1 MEHKSKTN
9 LLQQILYE
17 SRAYNT
23 FDDIEK
29 LVEVGGDLSV
39 IPIQPLY
46 VSLLNTSI
54 EHVSTI
60 LPKLSKEQR
69 QAFIDLDLWKRDV
82 VDVDSFEYWLQAYT
96 RIADDDITKEF
107 VSSEDFY
114 LYLKSRVNVHTF
126 DTEDPMYPDHD
137 YYFLTDDNLLLI
149 EYGEEY
155 DYSGELK
162 ILIRALYDKLGVEA
176 AYTTLFKLINDS
188 YSSLQEENYQAKKER
203 LREYGFVDY
212 FEASEKL
219 HPYIS
224 KSQVT
229 RFINNKSAATGEI
242 DITSQNQS
250 LHSSALVGF
259 NNDMENIL
267 FELSKV
273 ESEKRKNFLHFT
285 FIRLINS
292 TITLKD
298 SLKGGRIELTK
309 IGSETRAL
317 LDLGL
322 EFIKNVKVSK
332 DDDDESIFEKFDF
345 FDVYKIG
352 ISLISIQ
359 KSRIKKN
366 LKNTPFENED
376 FEYFLGAWWTSF
388 LDDSFLE
395 LPKAKSFGA
404 GLHAKSVD
412 DLSTFNFWEQKTT
425 LFVKMSPFIEQF
437 FETFLKLKHEGL
449 LNDNFYLNYEVDN
462 IDFESIIIS
471 SYINFSLGNY
481 ADGDVNKMG
490 LSVQELRAFIE
501 KYFDKNNT
509 EYTLKKFD
517 SPIIKDSVTGF
528 IRSFGFSDIENVD
541 DYLYGIIFEHLSGY
555 EYDTLDF
562 DDFKHVGG
570 PILLNDELKN

>member
-1 MEHKSKTN
+1 MDSKSKTN

-17 SRAYNT
+17 ARAYNT

-54 EHVSTI
+54 EHVSSI
-60 LPKLSKEQR
+60 LPKLSREQR

-114 LYLKSRVNVHTF
+114 LYLKSRVNIHTF

-137 YYFLTDDNLLLI
+137 FYFLTDDNLLLI

-155 DYSGELK
+155 DFAGELK
-162 ILIRALYDKLGVEA
+162 ILIRALYDKMGVEG
-176 AYTTLFKLINDS
+176 AYTTLFKLINNS
-188 YSSLQEENYQAKKER
+188 YSALQEENYQAKKER

-212 FEASEKL
+212 YEASEKL

-224 KSQVT
+224 KSQIT
-229 RFINNKSAATGEI
+229 KFIKNKTAATGEI
-242 DITSQNQS
+242 EITSQNQS
-250 LHSSALVGF
+250 LHSSTLVSF
-259 NNDMENIL
+259 NNEMENIL
-267 FELSKV
+267 LELSKV
-273 ESEKRKNFLHFT
+273 DSDKRKNFLHFT
-285 FIRLINS
+285 FIRLVNS

-298 SLKGGRIELTK
+298 SLKGGRIELTR
-309 IGSETRAL
+309 IGKQTRAL

-322 EFIKNVKVSK
+322 AFIKSVELEQNEQDSV
-332 DDDDESIFEKFDF
+332 FEKFDF

-359 KSRIKKN
+359 KNRVKKG
-366 LKNTPFENED
+366 LKKTPFENED

-388 LDDSFLE
+388 LDDSFLD

-404 GLHAKSVD
+404 GLHAKNID
-412 DLSTFNFWEQKTT
+412 DLATYSFWEQKIT
-425 LFVKMSPFIEQF
+425 LFTKMSPFIQQF
-437 FETFLKLKHEGL
+437 FETFLKLKTDGL
-449 LNDNFYLNYEVDN
+449 LNDNFYLNYEIDN

-490 LSVQELRAFIE
+490 LSIQELRQFIE
-501 KYFDKNNT
+501 KYFDKVNS
-509 EYTLKKFD
+509 EYTLKSFD
-517 SPIIKDSVTGF
+517 TDIIKDSVSGF
-528 IRSFGFSDIENVD
+528 INSFGFTEIDNVE

-555 EYDTLDF
+555 EYDTLELE
-562 DDFKHVGG
+562 DFKHVGG
-570 PILLNDELKN
+570 PILLNDKIKN